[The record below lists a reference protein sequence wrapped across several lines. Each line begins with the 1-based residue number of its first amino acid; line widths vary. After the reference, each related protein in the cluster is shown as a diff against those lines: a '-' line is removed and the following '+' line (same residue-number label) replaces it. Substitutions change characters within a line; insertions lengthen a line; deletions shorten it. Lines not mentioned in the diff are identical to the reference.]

1 MIAGRNGQTTLTLDM
16 QRIEQDQ
23 ARGAAV
29 ANALAAWQRQRAP
42 RRLNCMTNYVGTF
55 AYTNCY

>member
-42 RRLNCMTNYVGTF
+42 RRL
-55 AYTNCY
+55 YTNCY